1 MRRIMFLIG
10 NTGVSVI
17 AALALAAILS
27 FQIPNL
33 KAADDGM
40 VTQATLLDRIQIE
53 DLMVNYYS
61 NLSSGDDHDLAQ
73 FFTEDAILDVNGQ
86 VSKGRKAIEE
96 LYGSLEAG
104 GTDQQGG
111 VMHVLLTNPV
121 IKVKGDTARAWVI
134 WTGVMNDSLKAAPRL
149 LEQGREYSELVKL
162 DGKWFIRKRYI
173 TADSGMPDIWDKTY
187 KPREFK

>member
-1 MRRIMFLIG
+1 MRRNMFPVG
-10 NTGVSVI
+10 KPSVYAI
-17 AALALAAILS
+17 AALAVAAILS
-27 FQIPNL
+27 FQTSQL
-33 KAADDGM
+33 KAADDEM
-40 VTQATLLDRIQIE
+40 VTAATLLDRVQIE
-53 DLMVNYYS
+53 DLLVNYYS

-96 LYGSLEAG
+96 LYGSLEPG

-111 VMHVLLTNPV
+111 RMHMLLTNPV
-121 IKVKGDTARAWVI
+121 IRVKGDTARAWVI
-134 WTGVMNDSLKAAPRL
+134 WTGVMNDSIKAAPRL

-162 DGKWFIRKRYI
+162 DGKWFIKKRYI